1 MNIAATN
8 ALAQFKSKHTITE
21 QQEHAMMMYYT
32 FVLRGVSSYTTDHYK
47 DIDLLLAIH
56 KQLDYAS
63 RQFPCKTDAG
73 NVLFGSVRVFEQLC
87 AEIFR
92 EYEKLL
98 SRIHYINSII
108 FSDVKSV
115 IDLDREADRL
125 NSKYRTIIS
134 NAAKENAERW
144 DAISYEM
151 LPDGQREEKMN
162 KLHANALEQ
171 NKIHDATCILRD
183 FVHTIP
189 YEQQEDI
196 RNLLKV
202 KL

>member
-8 ALAQFKSKHTITE
+8 ALTQFKSKHVITE

-32 FVLRGVSSYTTDHYK
+32 FMLRGVSSYTTDHYK
-47 DIDLLLAIH
+47 DIDLLLDIH
-56 KQLDYAS
+56 KHLDYAC

-87 AEIFR
+87 TEIFS

-98 SRIHYINSII
+98 NRIHYINSII
-108 FSDVKSV
+108 FADVKSI

-125 NSKYRTIIS
+125 NSKYRNIIS
-134 NAAKENAERW
+134 NAVKENAARW

-151 LPDGQREEKMN
+151 LPDGQRE
-162 KLHANALEQ
+162 
-171 NKIHDATCILRD
+171 D
-183 FVHTIP
+183 V
-189 YEQQEDI
+189 